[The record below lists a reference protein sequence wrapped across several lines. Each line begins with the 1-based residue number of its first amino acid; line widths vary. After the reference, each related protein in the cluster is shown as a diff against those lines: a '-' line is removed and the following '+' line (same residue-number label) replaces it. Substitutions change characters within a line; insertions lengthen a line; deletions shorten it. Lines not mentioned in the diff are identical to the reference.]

1 MRRATDSGPVVL
13 VVALEA
19 ELRHVLAAVGRV
31 REKQDG
37 IWLDRYATV
46 AGLLVVAV
54 RSGVGLI
61 NAAAATERV
70 INAYRPRVVL
80 NYGCAGAHRRD
91 ILPGDVII
99 GTCVVH
105 HSAVQFLATGEERY
119 RGFGY
124 EVGGERVKV
133 TELAC
138 TPALVQAARKVAA
151 DYVPVSWP
159 HNLPWPIAMPY
170 REPLMHTGAIASA
183 DVWTQSPARLDLL
196 HHRHG
201 ALCEDMEAVAVA
213 QICALHSVPFLTIK
227 DISNNEFHAV
237 TDITGGFTNFPKAE
251 AGRRAAALILRLI
264 ERLAASS
271 L

>member
-1 MRRATDSGPVVL
+1 MHCARDSGPVVL

-19 ELRHVLAAVGRV
+19 ELQHILVAVDRV

-37 IWLDRYATV
+37 IWLDRSATV
-46 AGLLVVAV
+46 AGVLVVAV

-70 INAYRPRVVL
+70 INAYRPRAVL
-80 NYGCAGAHRRD
+80 NYGCAGAYRRD

-105 HSAVQFLATGEERY
+105 HSAVHFLATGEERY

-138 TPALVQAARKVAA
+138 TPALVQAAREV
-151 DYVPVSWP
+151 
-159 HNLPWPIAMPY
+159 
-170 REPLMHTGAIASA
+170 
-183 DVWTQSPARLDLL
+183 
-196 HHRHG
+196 
-201 ALCEDMEAVAVA
+201 
-213 QICALHSVPFLTIK
+213 
-227 DISNNEFHAV
+227 
-237 TDITGGFTNFPKAE
+237 
-251 AGRRAAALILRLI
+251 
-264 ERLAASS
+264 
-271 L
+271 